1 MIVRCVQTLSLEQY
15 QQKLGLDRE
24 APQATTP
31 VEEEDDEAQVRAPL
45 YFSLFVVRKNSPVT
59 LLHVLLR
66 SSVAV
71 LPKCVAVKR
80 RVLIYISLSK

>member
-31 VEEEDDEAQVRAPL
+31 IEDDDDEAQVRKPL
-45 YFSLFVVRKNSPVT
+45 PSGAARN
-59 LLHVLLR
+59 
-66 SSVAV
+66 A
-71 LPKCVAVKR
+71 
-80 RVLIYISLSK
+80 